1 MQIVTLH
8 CFNIYHGYRAGIDR
22 NNSRPHDLHEISF
35 GLLASKKTL
44 TVERWPIRIDSEKRL
59 EMAIKYN
66 EIYQIFQIFASF

>member
-44 TVERWPIRIDSEKRL
+44 TVLIRIDSEKRL

-66 EIYQIFQIFASF
+66 QIYQIFQIFASF